1 MRERLQEI
9 ARTAGSFF
17 SQHRLE
23 NVTQKEGHANFVTNI
38 DREVEDYLNDALR
51 KLLPG
56 SAMIGEEKENGA
68 LTDAP
73 TWIVDPVD
81 GTTNLIHDYGCSA
94 VSIALCERREPVIA
108 LIWQPY
114 TREMFYAESGKGAE
128 LNGRRIHAADTPF
141 DRALVS
147 FGTSPYNAELADKS
161 LQIALA
167 FLREC
172 ADIRRCGSA
181 AVDLAYVACGRQDV
195 FFELNLKPWD
205 YAAGNLIARE
215 AGAVFRMPLLSAPA
229 YDQNTAILA
238 AAPSC
243 AEAAEKLLGGLLEG
257 SGCFERTDE

>member
-9 ARTAGSFF
+9 AKSAGNFF
-17 SQHRLE
+17 SEHRLE
-23 NVTQKEGHANFVTNI
+23 NVMKKEGHANFVTNI
-38 DREVEDYLNDALR
+38 DREVEDFLNDALL

-56 SAMIGEEKENGA
+56 SVMIGEEKENGA

-81 GTTNLIHDYGCSA
+81 GTTNLIHDYRCSA
-94 VSIALCERREPVIA
+94 VSIALCERKEPVIG

-114 TREMFYAESGKGAE
+114 SREMFYAETGRGAK
-128 LNGRRIHAADTPF
+128 LNGREIHTSETPF
-141 DRALVS
+141 DRALAA
-147 FGTSPYNAELADKS
+147 FGTSPYNAELADRS
-161 LQIALA
+161 LRIALA
-167 FLREC
+167 FLRNC

-205 YAAGNLIARE
+205 YAAGSLIARE
-215 AGAVFRMPLLSAPA
+215 AGAVFRMPLLAEPA

-238 AAPSC
+238 ASPSC
-243 AEAAEKLLGGLLEG
+243 AEAAERLIREGL
-257 SGCFERTDE
+257 TDSL